1 MNMESESSRESKE
14 TQSHMIVAIEEIA
27 SNVIAF
33 CRSVVSKS
41 GICYGKAHSWHSN
54 NCSSDENL
62 FVGKNF
68 FDLKVEKNVE
78 SVMV

>member
-1 MNMESESSRESKE
+1 MSLLSADLWSLN
-14 TQSHMIVAIEEIA
+14 QVY
-27 SNVIAF
+27 
-33 CRSVVSKS
+33 
-41 GICYGKAHSWHSN
+41 CYGKAHSRHSS
-54 NCSSDENL
+54 NCTSDENL

>member
-41 GICYGKAHSWHSN
+41 GIPVMEKHIVGIQIIVVQMKTCLLERT
-54 NCSSDENL
+54 SSICRR
-62 FVGKNF
+62 
-68 FDLKVEKNVE
+68 
-78 SVMV
+78 M